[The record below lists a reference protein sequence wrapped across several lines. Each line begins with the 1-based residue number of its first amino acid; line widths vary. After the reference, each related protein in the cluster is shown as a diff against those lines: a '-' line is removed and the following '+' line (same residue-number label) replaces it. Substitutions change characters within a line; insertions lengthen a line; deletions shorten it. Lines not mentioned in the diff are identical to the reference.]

1 MENIQLKLKT
11 KIKYKIVTISIA
23 MLLLLVITI
32 SISAAYTPA
41 QSMITVP
48 GTVSIASQNTVIPTS
63 YVVNEQPVAAYRHHR
78 PTPTP
83 RPTPRPTIRPSPT
96 PRPTP
101 TPTHTPTPIPTPIPT
116 IRPSPTPRPT
126 PAPTHTPTPTP
137 TPKPNPTYIVPPGT
151 STFKWSGITWNVR
164 NGGTGSPGANTWSN
178 NNVWV
183 DNTNR
188 LHLKITNVNGQWY
201 VAELDSATPT
211 GYGTYTF
218 DVAINPNNYAINT
231 VAGMFYYLSDTN
243 EIDFMEY
250 SKWNDPHSSFNSQ
263 STIWSS
269 SGGVSDAGYM
279 TNVGETILT
288 GIYSSSS
295 IEVKRN
301 GIRTL
306 YYTGTIPKLGG
317 ELAINLW
324 LYGNTKPANGL
335 EQELILKSVT
345 YNPNALSSSFNIA
358 NDVPVLIPGVH
369 HGK

>member
-1 MENIQLKLKT
+1 MNLKNTL
-11 KIKYKIVTISIA
+11 IV
-23 MLLLLVITI
+23 LLLLFITI

-41 QSMITVP
+41 PITTTVP
-48 GTVSIASQNTVIPTS
+48 TLSISQNTLNPTNS
-63 YVVNEQPVAAYRHHR
+63 VVNGQIVAASRYRR
-78 PTPTP
+78 PTPTL

-101 TPTHTPTPIPTPIPT
+101 TVTPTPTP
-116 IRPSPTPRPT
+116 RPSPTPV
-126 PAPTHTPTPTP
+126 PTPTP
-137 TPKPNPTYIVPPGT
+137 TLNPTYIVSPGT

-164 NGGTGSPGANTWSN
+164 NGDTGSPGANTWSN

-183 DNTNR
+183 DNINR
-188 LHLKITNVNGQWY
+188 LHLKITNVNGKWY
-201 VAELDSATPT
+201 AAELDSANPT
-211 GYGTYTF
+211 GYRTYTF

-250 SKWNDPHSSFNSQ
+250 SKWNDPNSPFNSQ

-345 YNPNALSSSFNIA
+345 YNPNTISSRFNIA

>member
-1 MENIQLKLKT
+1 MEKIQLKLKT
-11 KIKYKIVTISIA
+11 KIKNKIVTISIA

-48 GTVSIASQNTVIPTS
+48 TVSIASQNTVIPTS
-63 YVVNEQPVAAYRHHR
+63 SVVNGQPVAAYRHKR
-78 PTPTP
+78 PTPT
-83 RPTPRPTIRPSPT
+83 
-96 PRPTP
+96 
-101 TPTHTPTPIPTPIPT
+101 
-116 IRPSPTPRPT
+116 PSPTPRPT

-188 LHLKITNVNGQWY
+188 LHLKITNVNGKWY

-250 SKWNDPHSSFNSQ
+250 SKWNDPNSPFNSQ

-345 YNPNALSSSFNIA
+345 YNPNALSSRFNIA